1 MNVEIRELDESYK
14 GKKFLFQYETTH
26 YFDIEAT
33 EKEEEWGL
41 RFIGDYVLLRSLLR
55 KLYKS
60 SLNQCF

>member
-41 RFIGDYVLLRSLLR
+41 RFIGDYVLLRSL
-55 KLYKS
+55 
-60 SLNQCF
+60 